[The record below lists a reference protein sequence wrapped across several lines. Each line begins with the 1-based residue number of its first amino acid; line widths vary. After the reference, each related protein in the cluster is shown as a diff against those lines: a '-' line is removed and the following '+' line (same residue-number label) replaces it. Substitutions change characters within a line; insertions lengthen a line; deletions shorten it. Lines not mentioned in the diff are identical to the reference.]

1 LTTDL
6 IDEPGKT
13 MPEKRILISNDDGIN
28 HPALWELVRAV
39 QPLGEVVVSAPDRNC
54 SGVGTAMTLHNPV
67 RANEVQPQI
76 PGVRAYAVQGMPG
89 DSVVVGLRELAM
101 GTVDAVI
108 TGINPGNNVTTNVL
122 VSGTL
127 GAAYAGHLNGARAM
141 AVSIGHG
148 VDPAHPVLQKAIT
161 AAVEQLLDHDEPSL
175 INLNFPWAEDWP
187 LKGARITVPAPRIL
201 EDKTSIDQR
210 GEDQYY
216 WIRRELADG
225 VDFDAL
231 PTNCDVAALR
241 QGYVSISSMAWPT
254 DPERDA
260 PLLNAVVKAI
270 EAVLP

>member
-1 LTTDL
+1 
-6 IDEPGKT
+6 
-13 MPEKRILISNDDGIN
+13 MPAKRILVSNDDGIN

-39 QPLGEVVVSAPDRNC
+39 QPLGEVIVSAPDRNC

-67 RANEVQPQI
+67 RANQVPAQV

-101 GTVDAVI
+101 GPVDAVI

-141 AVSIGHG
+141 AVSIGNG
-148 VDPAHPVLQKAIT
+148 VDPSDRVLQKAIT
-161 AAVEQLLDHDEPSL
+161 AAVEQLLAHDEPSL
-175 INLNFPWAEDWP
+175 INLNFPWIQDWP

-201 EDKTSIDQR
+201 EDKTRSDQD
-210 GEDQYY
+210 GADKFY
-216 WIRRELADG
+216 WIHRELADG
-225 VDFDAL
+225 VDFDSL
-231 PTNCDVAALR
+231 PSDCDVVALR
-241 QGYVSISSMAWPT
+241 QGFVSISSMAWPT

-260 PLLNAVVKAI
+260 PLMNAIIKAI
-270 EAVLP
+270 EAVLQ